1 MSFSF
6 ETLIETAGTR
16 CMRRESIAVIPIH
29 GREGVRQILF
39 RIGGM
44 ISFEDSNLRGDR

>member
-1 MSFSF
+1 MSFGF

-16 CMRRESIAVIPIH
+16 CMRQSIVVIPVH